1 MLTLHLL
8 LLPLQEAFEDT
19 AAADG
24 RFCCCQTSGI
34 FLNCREEE
42 EEEGWRKGVK
52 DDRGAGGGRGL
63 LDRWLHSSLRH

>member
-8 LLPLQEAFEDT
+8 LLSLQEAFEDT

-42 EEEGWRKGVK
+42 EGWRKSVK
-52 DDRGAGGGRGL
+52 DDRGAGRGRGL
-63 LDRWLHSSLRH
+63 